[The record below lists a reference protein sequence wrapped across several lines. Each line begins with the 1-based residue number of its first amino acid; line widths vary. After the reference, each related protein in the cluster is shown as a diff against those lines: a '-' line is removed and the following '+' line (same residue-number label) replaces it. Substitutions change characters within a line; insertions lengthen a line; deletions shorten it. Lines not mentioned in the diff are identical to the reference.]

1 MSEYVL
7 RMPAGWKTLGD
18 PTNNVDIPFDRGF
31 TRNIKQDILVAK
43 FGDGYEQRVGNGLNS
58 KKEVYNVSFKNRKAA
73 DINDLAE
80 FFDTYTGKNFTIRIT
95 NSNGTESITVVCET
109 YSISYTQPEV
119 HTLSATLRR
128 VYEP

>member
-7 RMPAGWKTLGD
+7 RLPTGWKGVGD
-18 PTNNVDIPFDRGF
+18 PASPEDIPFDRGF
-31 TRNIKQDILVAK
+31 SRAVKQNLLVAK
-43 FGDGYEQRVGNGLNS
+43 FGDGYQQRVGNGINT
-58 KKEVYNVSFKNRKAA
+58 KQEVYNVSFKNRRAA
-73 DINDLAE
+73 DINKLAD

-95 NSNGTESITVVCET
+95 NNDGTEVITVVCET

-119 HTLSATLRR
+119 HNLSATLRR